1 MSQELRRGTGEW
13 FWHGI
18 SPEVVVRILAG
29 AAVVWRLNWGR
40 QIALRWLL
48 TWLLAGGLGSPTV
61 GLSQL
66 SFTTAS
72 DLRNRGRGNVFP
84 DLASEVTVC
93 YSYDFTAGRDYPE
106 TWVQGAGN
114 PWGHLEGQLSHWVLV
129 MYQHPAEFFFL
140 VPSWIPHL
148 KRMAFFYYLH
158 FIVFIFLNV
167 GFQITFLLI
176 TEQYMYR

>member
-13 FWHGI
+13 FWRGI
-18 SPEVVVRILAG
+18 SPEAVVRILGG
-29 AAVVWRLNWGR
+29 AAVVWRLNWGW

-84 DLASEVTVC
+84 DLASEVAVC

-106 TWVQGAGN
+106 TWVQGSGN
-114 PWGHLEGQLSHWVLV
+114 PWGHLEGQLSHWVLA
-129 MYQHPAEFFFL
+129 MYQHPAEFFFFWFPPGSL
-140 VPSWIPHL
+140 TLRGWH
-148 KRMAFFYYLH
+148 FFT
-158 FIVFIFLNV
+158 ISI
-167 GFQITFLLI
+167 LLCLFF
-176 TEQYMYR
+176 